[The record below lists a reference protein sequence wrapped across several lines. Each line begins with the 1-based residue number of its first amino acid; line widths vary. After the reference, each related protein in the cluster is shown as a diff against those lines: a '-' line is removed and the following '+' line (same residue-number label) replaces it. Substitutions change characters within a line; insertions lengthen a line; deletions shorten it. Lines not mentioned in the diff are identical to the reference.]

1 MAADCGLVVVVVE
14 ESISAAL
21 AGHDGCSY
29 TSPRQ
34 RREQALA
41 LVALLLGCPAVID
54 PERDQ
59 WVQPIAGG
67 RRTITLRPAAP
78 EPAGGEL

>member
-1 MAADCGLVVVVVE
+1 MAADEMPVVVVVE
-14 ESISAAL
+14 DSISAPL

-34 RREQALA
+34 PREQALA
-41 LVALLLGCPAVID
+41 LVALLLGCAAAID
-54 PERDQ
+54 HERDR

-67 RRTITLRPAAP
+67 RRTITVRPAAP
-78 EPAGGEL
+78 EHDGR